1 MAENWAAMAW
11 ATFHGQ
17 PKQYLRAF
25 VNYLN
30 ETVPM
35 AGQLLQS
42 QPTLQ
47 AIRWKLEAMRAAERL
62 EILMQILCKKDGTV
76 FDSFLKVQTSV
87 S

>member
-1 MAENWAAMAW
+1 MADNWAAMAW

-25 VNYLN
+25 VNYLKEN
-30 ETVPM
+30 VPK
-35 AGQLLQS
+35 QS